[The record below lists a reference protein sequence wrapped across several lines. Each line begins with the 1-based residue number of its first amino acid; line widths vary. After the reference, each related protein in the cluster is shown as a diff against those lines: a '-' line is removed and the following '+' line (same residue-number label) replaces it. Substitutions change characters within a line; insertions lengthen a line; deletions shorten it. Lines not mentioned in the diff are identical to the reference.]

1 MTGPGWCPVC
11 GGAMQ
16 YVPISRVRYMQEN
29 PKMRF
34 QEAYD
39 GWSEGRLTQAAR
51 TDKAQIPGVLTTRAG

>member
-1 MTGPGWCPVC
+1 
-11 GGAMQ
+11 MQ